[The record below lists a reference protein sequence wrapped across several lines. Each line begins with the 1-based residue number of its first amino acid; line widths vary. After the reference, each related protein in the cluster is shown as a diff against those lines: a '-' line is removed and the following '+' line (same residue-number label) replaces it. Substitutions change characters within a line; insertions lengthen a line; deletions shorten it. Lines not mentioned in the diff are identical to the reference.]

1 MDTPARQQALQPQHL
16 ALLRRERGAA
26 IEHRVV
32 STDLPRADPDRVAIS
47 GRDLVGA
54 RPWNTARL
62 VKLMLARRGIR
73 RLPTTPAE
81 STDSLAADSVL
92 REALGSALIHS
103 VLAVR
108 ESEIELFVEAS
119 AEELVVRAL
128 RWTR

>member
-1 MDTPARQQALQPQHL
+1 VDTPARQQALQPQHL

-92 REALGSALIHS
+92 LGSALIHS

-108 ESEIELFVEAS
+108 ESEIELFAEAP
-119 AEELVVRAL
+119 AEEVVQAL
-128 RWTR
+128 RWTH

>member
-1 MDTPARQQALQPQHL
+1 
-16 ALLRRERGAA
+16 
-26 IEHRVV
+26 
-32 STDLPRADPDRVAIS
+32 
-47 GRDLVGA
+47 
-54 RPWNTARL
+54 
-62 VKLMLARRGIR
+62 MLARRGIR

-81 STDSLAADSVL
+81 STASLAADSVL